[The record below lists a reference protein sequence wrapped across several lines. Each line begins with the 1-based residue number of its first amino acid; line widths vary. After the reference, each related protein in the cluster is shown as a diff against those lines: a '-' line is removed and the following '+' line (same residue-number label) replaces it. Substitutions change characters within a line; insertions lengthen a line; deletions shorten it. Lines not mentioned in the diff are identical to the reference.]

1 MIQEYYSTF
10 YLPFMAYSFFFNFK
24 ISAVQEKEALG
35 QNAYILFYNKTNN
48 NKSIIETI
56 QSQSNQHKTFATDGN
71 GKIEEKFIITANSL
85 INKISQ
91 PKELVLSKT
100 VNTVTPTL
108 KVENT
113 NGHVNG
119 FKKEHTENVC
129 NKNTEQNIEDNKL
142 PVNKAKEHI
151 DENGNQ
157 HKDIN
162 MKISRK
168 ERIISKLIKK
178 LKKKEIKRLRKKITK
193 LLNKKSEFSNS
204 DDNINNPKKIFLNK
218 KRELRLIKKIISKRK
233 SKLLSTQNQESEK
246 KVNHITQQTENVIT
260 NGVNLNGT
268 KTKIEQEIKIFN
280 STLLTNGSKIKLVT
294 WNNEESSLLSK
305 DKNDLNNFSE
315 EEKDDYNNEF
325 DKPVSI
331 TSQK

>member
-178 LKKKEIKRLRKKITK
+178 LKKKR
-193 LLNKKSEFSNS
+193 N
-204 DDNINNPKKIFLNK
+204 
-218 KRELRLIKKIISKRK
+218 
-233 SKLLSTQNQESEK
+233 
-246 KVNHITQQTENVIT
+246 
-260 NGVNLNGT
+260 
-268 KTKIEQEIKIFN
+268 
-280 STLLTNGSKIKLVT
+280 
-294 WNNEESSLLSK
+294 
-305 DKNDLNNFSE
+305 
-315 EEKDDYNNEF
+315 
-325 DKPVSI
+325 
-331 TSQK
+331 

>member
-1 MIQEYYSTF
+1 
-10 YLPFMAYSFFFNFK
+10 MAYSFFFNFK

-48 NKSIIETI
+48 NKSIMETI
-56 QSQSNQHKTFATDGN
+56 QSQTNQHKTFATDGN
-71 GKIEEKFIITANSL
+71 GKVEEKFINAANIL

-119 FKKEHTENVC
+119 FNKEHRENVC

-142 PVNKAKEHI
+142 PDNKAKEHN

-157 HKDIN
+157 HIDIN
-162 MKISRK
+162 MKISKK

-178 LKKKEIKRLRKKITK
+178 LKKKEIKRLRQKITK

-233 SKLLSTQNQESEK
+233 IKLLKTQNQESEK
-246 KVNHITQQTENVIT
+246 KDNPITKHTENVIT
-260 NGVNLNGT
+260 NGKNLNGT
-268 KTKIEQEIKIFN
+268 KTKIEHETKIFN

-305 DKNDLNNFSE
+305 EKNDLNNFSE

-331 TSQK
+331 ITNQK